1 MKQRSVNEPIP
12 ADFGYAKHPN
22 LREWIERKYPQ
33 LDADETMEAFIDAAP
48 NFKKDEAKDWQ
59 ARFRTCIRIA
69 MANKW
74 SGICVAKKGFE
85 VDMRWQETMA
95 KARDIGFTKTKEG
108 ERRSSDSVESYRSRM
123 AQWEKRPAPTA
134 QLFDFSALKKML

>member
-12 ADFGYAKHPN
+12 PDFGYAKHPN
-22 LREWIERKYPQ
+22 LRDWIERKYPQ

-74 SGICVAKKGFE
+74 SGICVPKKGHE
-85 VDMRWQETMA
+85 IDYRWQEALTYA
-95 KARDIGFTKTKEG
+95 KAIGCPEQ
-108 ERRSSDSVESYRSRM
+108 RRATDSVESFNARVKMWESRPS
-123 AQWEKRPAPTA
+123 KTA
-134 QLFDFSALKKML
+134 QMFDFSALKKMV